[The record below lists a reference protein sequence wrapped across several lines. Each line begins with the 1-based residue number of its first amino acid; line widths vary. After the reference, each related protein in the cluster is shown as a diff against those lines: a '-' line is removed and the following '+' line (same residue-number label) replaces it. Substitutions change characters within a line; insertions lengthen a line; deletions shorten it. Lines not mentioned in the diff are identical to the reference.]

1 MNSEKKKFVLTRR
14 GLVLSILGVVVGV
27 SLAAFLS
34 SNFNN
39 TSTAE
44 LSQEL
49 IVKSEKIISEA
60 ATASDS
66 LATIPEEPAAG
77 GSKNEPDSE
86 TISEYVVP
94 TMPPST
100 VTREE
105 LYSVNSTAPAA
116 KQEIVNDSSKVVAK
130 PNPTKKNESK
140 PVETSEPKPT
150 TTAAPI
156 QPTKE
161 SCYVTREEDPERYDS
176 CRAGYVAPTFEFVGY
191 HSCKRLTEDL
201 FEITGLVRMVGGN
214 YRDFVWNQGEYDGMA
229 LVSQTLRDSDPSY
242 SISWDTTASFWSM
255 NPAYEGRIAKA
266 YGGGKVWIEENEISP
281 DCLRK

>member
-66 LATIPEEPAAG
+66 LATIPEEPVAG
-77 GSKNEPDSE
+77 GFENEPDSE

-100 VTREE
+100 ITREVISSE
-105 LYSVNSTAPAA
+105 NITAPAA
-116 KQEIVNDSSKVVAK
+116 KQEIINDSSKVVAK

-140 PVETSEPKPT
+140 PAETYEPKPT

-201 FEITGLVRMVGGN
+201 FEVTGLVRMVGGN
-214 YRDFVWNQGEYDGMA
+214 YRDFVWNQGEYSGMA

-242 SISWDTTASFWSM
+242 PLRWFVQASFLSM

-266 YGGGKVWIEENEISP
+266 YGDGIVWIEENEISP
-281 DCLRK
+281 NCLRK